1 MSSLLEKIA
10 ALKAASAKPA
20 EAKVPEAVKSTVPDV
35 DADKTVAPT
44 TSNSVPASA
53 VETVPAKPAPSSLP
67 QINSI
72 VKQQDIGDA
81 LLGDIMQS
89 ARGVVNQLDVTQ
101 VAHAEVRDTIKQI
114 EGMLGNAHPMLPMAI
129 SKTKR
134 IISQHQGLAWEL
146 TMEEM
151 GIVAKACMEASKIVM
166 AEKSTKARVKKGNI
180 TEDDML

>member
-1 MSSLLEKIA
+1 MSSLLQKIA

-35 DADKTVAPT
+35 EVAKAA
-44 TSNSVPASA
+44 PASA